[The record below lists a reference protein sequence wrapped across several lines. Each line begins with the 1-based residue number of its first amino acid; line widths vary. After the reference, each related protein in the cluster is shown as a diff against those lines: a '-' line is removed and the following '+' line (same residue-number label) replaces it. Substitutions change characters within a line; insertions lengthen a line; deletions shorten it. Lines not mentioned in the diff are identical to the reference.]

1 MSNPKN
7 VIVTISVLRGYIARW
22 AVQLSPYDTGP
33 DNLDK
38 VLTEVTRRFNA
49 SPFLERLAKPY
60 HHTPFIQLLSRRSVL
75 HPWLQALLDMPE
87 VVAWNQRKNGRDGH
101 GVTSRFDAP
110 PEPDDA
116 FIDLDALVQ
125 NIASSLL
132 VDSLDC
138 DCKSNRLMSAR
149 T

>member
-38 VLTEVTRRFNA
+38 VLTEVTRRFEA
-49 SPFLERLAKPY
+49 SPLLERLAPPY
-60 HHTPFIQLLSRRSVL
+60 HHTPFVQLQPRRSVL

-101 GVTSRFDAP
+101 GVTSRFDAL